1 MNLLF
6 EKNGWTDGWTDG
18 RMDGQTDGKPLIEL
32 LFAIKKEEKK
42 GKRGRELNLSIRQID
57 AHTCLW

>member
-1 MNLLF
+1 
-6 EKNGWTDGWTDG
+6 
-18 RMDGQTDGKPLIEL
+18 MDGQTDGKPLIEL